1 MKKLILILTTFSFF
15 FIACPGEKEDPPID
29 PKFMGVVLPSLVAA
43 SYPSVPATGCSNPDS
58 TPTLVPNVETRVDD
72 PIPGTY
78 YFFIVK
84 GNEIPNQIGGGY
96 SLTIQSY
103 AAPIE
108 VYVAYQS
115 RPVTT
120 YELLFKRQFFENAAM
135 PFSGFNGDGY
145 YASMEVGKYRCF
157 IIYRPPG
164 NGGTFGLLIEDH

>member
-1 MKKLILILTTFSFF
+1 MKKLILILPTFSFF
-15 FIACPGEKEDPPID
+15 FIACPGDKEDPKYLGLI
-29 PKFMGVVLPSLVAA
+29 FPSLMAA
-43 SYPSVPATGCSNPDS
+43 SYPSVPATGCSDPDN

-96 SLTIQSY
+96 SLTIQTY
-103 AAPIE
+103 AAPIQ
-108 VYVAYQS
+108 VYVAYLS

-120 YELLFKRQFFENAAM
+120 YELIFKRQFFENAAM
-135 PFSGFNGDGY
+135 PYSGFNDNSQF
-145 YASMEVGKYRCF
+145 ASMPIGYYRCF

-164 NGGTFGLLIEDH
+164 NGGMFGLLIEN